1 MSGGALA
8 ISAGP
13 DLGVTMAPDRQVH
26 GNGGR
31 VQSGCRFPSAS
42 RDESKVCRVGPG
54 TAHAPT
60 ENEQRKMEN
69 ADRRHWRQV
78 MSSYQQPAPEAAEG
92 EWWTYME
99 EASPSTLAWLS
110 ILRSHDCP
118 LRSHG
123 CPFAKFRLKIAK
135 WAGVR
140 LRVPV
145 HNYCAEVSKRA
156 AVHGVA
162 VRAAVLRQLLPNQ
175 GIRSRLVPR
184 RRLRSTLIQP
194 MLSDG

>member
-110 ILRSHDCP
+110 ILH
-118 LRSHG
+118 SHG
-123 CPFAKFRLKIAK
+123 CPFAEFRLKIVK
-135 WAGVR
+135 MGR
-140 LRVPV
+140 CTTSSP
-145 HNYCAEVSKRA
+145 NT
-156 AVHGVA
+156 
-162 VRAAVLRQLLPNQ
+162 QLLCKSEQAPWYTTS
-175 GIRSRLVPR
+175 RSERQCFG
-184 RRLRSTLIQP
+184 S
-194 MLSDG
+194 